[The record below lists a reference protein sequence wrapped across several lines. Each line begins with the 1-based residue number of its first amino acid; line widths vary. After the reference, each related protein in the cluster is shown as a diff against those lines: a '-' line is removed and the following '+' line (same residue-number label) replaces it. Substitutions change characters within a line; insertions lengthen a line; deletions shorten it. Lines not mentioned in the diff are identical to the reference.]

1 MFVLVLLLITAL
13 SVPAFAITE
22 AEVEAQVS
30 ATSREMVTGN
40 VLIWF
45 LCAIGFLKVSQKIDS
60 FMSSLGVNVG
70 QTGGSMLAEVIIAT
84 RGVAA
89 VAGAFGGGTRHS
101 AGSSPG
107 GASSGATGPFGGF
120 LKGGLAGAVS
130 RKVTR
135 DAVRTAT
142 TATSAVNTVKSS
154 VTAAASQSRTIREQQ
169 ADTAHQTDT
178 HTGTHQETQTAAAH
192 SASTETIT
200 QTAQQKEMSAAKI
213 FQQSEHTAQQSATQT
228 TSQASHTTSTVTQA
242 DKRTTAPD
250 FKGVGLGGAI
260 FAKSLLSGGSFANDI
275 IGTVAKG
282 DIRSTSSIT
291 GDLAAQSIQSY
302 LGYAGEGASD
312 KPPLTFSNVE
322 IGGGRITGM
331 VSRPDMAEPIAFG
344 MYHADQYTEPKGD
357 FTKIRTADGALW
369 YTQLAQD
376 AVERKPYKAPDDT
389 VAYQESIVKRLPDPP
404 KRKDRM

>member
-1 MFVLVLLLITAL
+1 MFVLLLLLITAL

-30 ATSREMVTGN
+30 ATSRETVTGN

-101 AGSSPG
+101 AGSSSG
-107 GASSGATGPFGGF
+107 GASSGSTGPFGGF

-142 TATSAVNTVKSS
+142 TATSAVNTVKSTA
-154 VTAAASQSRTIREQQ
+154 TAAASQSRTIREQQ
-169 ADTAHQTDT
+169 ANIAHQTDT
-178 HTGTHQETQTAAAH
+178 QTGTNQETQTAAAH

-200 QTAQQKEMSAAKI
+200 QTAKQSEMTAAQI
-213 FQQSEHTAQQSATQT
+213 FQQSEHTAQQTSTQT
-228 TSQASHTTSTVTQA
+228 TSQTSHTTSTVTQG
-242 DKRTTAPD
+242 DKRTAAPD

-275 IGTVAKG
+275 IGT
-282 DIRSTSSIT
+282 D
-291 GDLAAQSIQSY
+291 
-302 LGYAGEGASD
+302 
-312 KPPLTFSNVE
+312 
-322 IGGGRITGM
+322 
-331 VSRPDMAEPIAFG
+331 
-344 MYHADQYTEPKGD
+344 
-357 FTKIRTADGALW
+357 
-369 YTQLAQD
+369 
-376 AVERKPYKAPDDT
+376 RKS
-389 VAYQESIVKRLPDPP
+389 VV
-404 KRKDRM
+404 